1 MKKIRKLQ
9 MVSYS
14 SQKTRKTSVKPK
26 KGKEE
31 NNKGKSKNKIE
42 KQDKIKT

>member
-1 MKKIRKLQ
+1 
-9 MVSYS
+9 MVSIHCK
-14 SQKTRKTSVKPK
+14 KTGKTSVKPK

-42 KQDKIKT
+42 KQNKIKT